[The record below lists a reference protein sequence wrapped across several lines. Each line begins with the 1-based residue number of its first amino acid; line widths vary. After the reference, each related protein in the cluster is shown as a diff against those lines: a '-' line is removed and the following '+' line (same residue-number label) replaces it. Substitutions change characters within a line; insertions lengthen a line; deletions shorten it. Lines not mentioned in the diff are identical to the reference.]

1 MSIYIDGYGEVKDT
15 VDVAKIL
22 SAIFSEED
30 AENDDEE

>member
-1 MSIYIDGYGEVKDT
+1 MSIYIDGYGEVSDT
-15 VDVAKIL
+15 VDVGKIL